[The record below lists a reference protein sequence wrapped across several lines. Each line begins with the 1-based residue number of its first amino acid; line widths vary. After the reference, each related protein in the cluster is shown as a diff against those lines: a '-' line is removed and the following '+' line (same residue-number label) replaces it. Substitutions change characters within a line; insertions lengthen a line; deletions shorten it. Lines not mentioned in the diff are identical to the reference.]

1 MGTRWRGLLAPI
13 NKPTGDGRRM
23 AKGAFRSRQLPL
35 ALKWQRV
42 DDQGHDASVVIGLM
56 DRLDIDEAAG
66 EVWGEGE
73 LFDDQPNLPRLSE
86 DVAEAMLLTSKK
98 IIGPSVDAG
107 AAEMVFVEEGSDTPL
122 TDADWERLMWEEME
136 TGVAAPIE
144 MLFTDYEIAA
154 ATLVVIPAF
163 AEARP
168 FELIGAAGGEAETA
182 PAVEAPVT
190 AAARQHLVLTAAA
203 GVTTTPSDVF
213 VAPDEAPAYQMLTVH
228 PPREGESFRR
238 VSGYAAA
245 FGTCHVQHRDV
256 CLTPPPSTTGY
267 ALFHRHPLDTDEGLL
282 AVGRLTTG
290 HGLVGTGCTHLAHRG
305 KDDHACDDMSLVEAL
320 GHYDR
325 LTTVAWVQATE
336 YDGVGIWVQG
346 VLAAGATDRDLAV
359 LARQRVSGDWRDHGG
374 RLEMIELLALARE
387 REGFPIPRTT
397 LRNGRQFSLTAA
409 GAVPPRAAL
418 APAEGW
424 AGGLATK
431 IADLVMERMGG
442 GNVGVTLGSD
452 ATVHIVPMTAAA
464 GDKPTDPVE
473 DMPKDKKP
481 KKPKEDMPMPM
492 PEHTGAMIALRMT
505 DDDAARLAVDGGE
518 PAEELH
524 LTLLYLGE
532 GADIDAA
539 SRQAI
544 IDACTALAA
553 EWQASAGGELA
564 VVGDGFAVSL
574 FNAADEEKS
583 TAVVLG
589 LSGEQLSAA
598 HTQVADTV
606 KGVFGYPAQH
616 EPWVAHV
623 TLAYSDEP
631 GMVDALTDRSG
642 PVTFDRLRIAFAGSV
657 HDIPLQV
664 AAAGDGEGDAETN
677 PTPGVEAEAAA
688 AAALAEVDAAL
699 EAIDADERARAA
711 AALQREIE
719 EVCCV

>member
-23 AKGAFRSRQLPL
+23 AQGAFRSRQLPL

-86 DVAEAMLLTSKK
+86 DVAEAMLLTQKK

-122 TDADWERLMWEEME
+122 TDADWERLMWQEME
-136 TGVAAPIE
+136 TGVPAPIE
-144 MLFTDYEIAA
+144 MLFVDYEIAA

-168 FELIGAAGGEAETA
+168 FELIGQVGEGDTA
-182 PAVEAPVT
+182 PADAAPVT

-203 GVTTTPSDVF
+203 GVTHPSAEVF
-213 VAPDEAPAYQMLTVH
+213 VPPAEAPAYQMLTVH

-256 CLTPPPSTTGY
+256 CLTPPPSATGY
-267 ALFHRHPLDTDEGLL
+267 SLFHRHPLDTDEGLL

-290 HGLVGTGCTHLAHRG
+290 HGLAGTGCTHLKCRG
-305 KDDHACDDMSLVEAL
+305 KDDHACDDMSLVETLA
-320 GHYDR
+320 HYDR
-325 LTTVAWVQATE
+325 LTTVAWVQAHE

-359 LARQRVSGDWRDHGG
+359 LSRQRVSGDWRDHGG
-374 RLEMIELLALARE
+374 RLEMVELLALARE

-409 GAVPPRAAL
+409 GAVPPRSAL
-418 APAEGW
+418 APPQGW
-424 AGGLATK
+424 AGGLATT
-431 IADLVMERMGG
+431 IADLVVKRIRGG
-442 GNVGVTLGSD
+442 PTLDLAG
-452 ATVHIVPMTAAA
+452 ATLHAVPVTAAA
-464 GDKPTDPVE
+464 GDKPAE
-473 DMPKDKKP
+473 DMPKD
-481 KKPKEDMPMPM
+481 MPMH
-492 PEHTGAMIALRMT
+492 EHTGAMIALRMT

-532 GADIDAA
+532 ADAIDAA
-539 SRQAI
+539 TRQAI
-544 IDACTALAA
+544 IDACTTLAA
-553 EWQASAGGELA
+553 EWQAAGGGELEL
-564 VVGDGFAVSL
+564 VGDGFAVSK
-574 FNAADEEKS
+574 FNGADEEKQ

-589 LSGEQLSAA
+589 VSGEQLTAA
-598 HTQVADTV
+598 HNQVTDAV
-606 KGVFGYPAQH
+606 KAVFGYPAQH

-631 GMVDALTDRSG
+631 GLVDALTDRAG
-642 PVTFDRLRIAFAGSV
+642 PVTFDRLRVAFAGSA

-664 AAAGDGEGDAETN
+664 ATPADDQADTE
-677 PTPGVEAEAAA
+677 PVPGVEAES
-688 AAALAEVDAAL
+688 AAALVDEVEAAL
-699 EAIDADERARAA
+699 SAVDADERARLA
-711 AALQREIE
+711 AALHREIE
-719 EVCCV
+719 EVGADV

>member
-23 AKGAFRSRQLPL
+23 AKGAFTSRQLPL

-107 AAEMVFVEEGSDTPL
+107 AAEMIFVREGTDTPL
-122 TDADWERLMWEEME
+122 TDQDWERLMWEEME
-136 TGVAAPIE
+136 TGVPAPIE
-144 MLFTDYEIAA
+144 MLFTHYEIAA

-168 FELIGAAGGEAETA
+168 FELLGAAADETA
-182 PAVEAPVT
+182 PADQAAVT
-190 AAARQHLVLTAAA
+190 AAARQQLVLTAAA
-203 GVTTTPSDVF
+203 GVLVTPAEVF
-213 VAPDEAPAYQMLTVH
+213 VPPAEAPAYQMLTVH

-245 FGTCHVQHRDV
+245 FGTCHVQIRDM
-256 CLTPPPSTTGY
+256 CRTPPPSSTGY

-320 GHYDR
+320 AHYDR
-325 LTTVAWVQATE
+325 LTTVAWVQAHE

-346 VLAAGATDRDLAV
+346 VLAADATDRDLAV
-359 LARQRVSGDWRDHGG
+359 LSRQRVSGDWRDHGG

-397 LRNGRQFSLTAA
+397 LRNGRQFSLTGA
-409 GAVPPRAAL
+409 GAVPPRSAL
-418 APAEGW
+418 AGDGW
-424 AGGLATK
+424 AGGLAGQ
-431 IADLVMERMGG
+431 IADLVVKRMRGG
-442 GNVGVTLGSD
+442 PDLDLAGAAVY
-452 ATVHIVPMTAAA
+452 AVPLTAAA
-464 GDKPTDPVE
+464 GDAKKPED
-473 DMPKDKKP
+473 DMP
-481 KKPKEDMPMPM
+481 EDMPMPM
-492 PEHTGAMIALRMT
+492 PEHTGAMVALRMT

-518 PAEELH
+518 PVEELH

-532 GADIDAA
+532 ADAIDAA

-553 EWQASAGGELA
+553 EWQASAGGSLELA
-564 VVGDGFAVSL
+564 GNGFAVSL
-574 FNAADEEKS
+574 FNAADEDKQ

-589 LSGEQLSAA
+589 VEGEQMTAA
-598 HTQVADTV
+598 HSQVVDAV

-631 GMVDALTDRSG
+631 GMVDALTDRAG
-642 PVTFDRLRIAFAGSV
+642 TVTFDRLRIAFGGSV

-664 AAAGDGEGDAETN
+664 AAAAPDEGDAETE
-677 PTPGVEAEAAA
+677 PVPGEPADD
-688 AAALAEVDAAL
+688 AAALVGEVEAAL
-699 EAIDADERARAA
+699 AAVEADERARVA

-719 EVCCV
+719 EVGADV